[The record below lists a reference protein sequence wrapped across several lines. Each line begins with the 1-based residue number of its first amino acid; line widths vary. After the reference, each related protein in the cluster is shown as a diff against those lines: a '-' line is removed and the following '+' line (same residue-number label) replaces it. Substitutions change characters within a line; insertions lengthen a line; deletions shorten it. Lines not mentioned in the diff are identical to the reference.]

1 MGCCFQGL
9 FPAQRLYPGV
19 LGLLYWQV
27 GSLLTHHLGSPLS
40 LRGYCEA
47 LDRSPCA
54 VRGSLLVACL
64 TCGCCLAAE
73 LCLTLFDPMDC
84 SLPGSS
90 VQGISQAGVLER
102 VPIPF
107 SGDLPKPRIKPAS
120 SALQADSLP
129 MSHLG
134 SPFYE

>member
-1 MGCCFQGL
+1 MVVEASLFTEPGGLQSTGLQRARQGGTTE
-9 FPAQRLYPGV
+9 PAHACVHTHTQ
-19 LGLLYWQV
+19 
-27 GSLLTHHLGSPLS
+27 SLDHSG
-40 LRGYCEA
+40 G
-47 LDRSPCA
+47 
-54 VRGSLLVACL
+54 GLVAKL
-64 TCGCCLAAE
+64 Y
-73 LCLTLFDPMDC
+73 LTLCNPMDC